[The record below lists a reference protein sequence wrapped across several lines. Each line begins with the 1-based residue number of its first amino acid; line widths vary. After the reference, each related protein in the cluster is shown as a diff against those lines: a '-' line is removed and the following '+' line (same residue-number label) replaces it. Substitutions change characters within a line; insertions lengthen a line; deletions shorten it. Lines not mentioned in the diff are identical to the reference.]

1 MRGGGAS
8 ERKAR
13 RWAAVGCASLLAVAV
28 TVPLAAAEVGDL
40 DPGFGADGLV
50 ALPSGDRY
58 DAMDAPLVQTSGRVV
73 FAGLLRNASGR
84 VFLEGVTAAGTSD
97 PTFGVGGELH
107 TNSLAPHRTAA
118 TALAPDG
125 KVVVAAG
132 GHPDGRI
139 TVERFTP
146 DGARDSSWGSS
157 GKVSVN
163 VGDWARVTGVAAADA
178 NSAFVTA
185 RSSSGGRLV
194 LTVIKVTPSGVDSSF
209 GTQGVARIA
218 VPGKDVTAHDL
229 AVLASGKVLLA
240 GEARPSTI
248 SGTADTLLA
257 RLEPTGTPDPAFGS
271 GGIAIHNLS
280 GGTGNDYA
288 AALAP
293 LADGGL
299 VTAGPATG
307 VGAVARFTS
316 AGALDP
322 GFGDGGKV
330 VGGLMPAGS
339 GYAPVDVAVDPLGR
353 PVVAGT
359 AFSGFPVTFRWG
371 IARLTDDGSP
381 TLDSTFST
389 DGRTFVAQCDN
400 KVGAGPTGVTLDG
413 ESILVLGA
421 CQNTARTALARLIGG
436 GDGGPPAQDIELSVA
451 PGSGAAGHE
460 RIPLAKLDPSAAL
473 KAAEDAQAAALRRTA
488 LRRTALRRTDVA
500 STALRRTALRRTG
513 LLSTALAETALR
525 RTLLSEIALRRTGW
539 EELLGVDVPLQTLT
553 LEDALGINPA
563 GVGALTLDDID
574 LSSTAL
580 RRTSMAALL
589 LGQVPLASLPEPD
602 GGWCSF
608 LAGQPYD
615 CSNGADP
622 AATTLLELELLGDDL
637 SAYYE
642 EPISLRET
650 ELGTG
655 DGASPMGAFLLRELD
670 LTIAPFADAKAAE
683 FASVL
688 NCGACEERR
697 LGDLSDAE
705 LGSAT
710 LVELIGLLPKPSLQD
725 LSVGDVVLA
734 VLDPDAVPYEALDL
748 DGLLGE
754 AEFRDTGLMAYDGT
768 LTLNCGSAS
777 SLELVFAA
785 PGDARPVPGGATIS
799 LDGGAAQDL
808 GSGKPSDGTKSG
820 PFVYDLDPVCAG
832 AAGSL
837 TARVELLV
845 EPGSALGPIDGALL
859 SVRGGGETV
868 DSNEV
873 TSTVNDSR
881 DPGDELDEARP
892 LGADA
897 LLTGHIASASDSDSF
912 AFTPAAG
919 RTTIELSH
927 LPGDY
932 DLVVYGPET
941 GPDPTALRRT
951 ALRRTALRRTAVEDG
966 GDEPTDEAIVAPD
979 QIQDIALRRTG
990 LAVRTSSIQRG
1001 TADEAASVLVA
1012 PEEAGQTFVA
1022 QVVGYNGAAEA
1033 GPYVVRRTDAP
1044 AAPAPACPARSL
1056 GGEHSIPYPESVPA
1070 STRALYLVAPGR
1082 MAARDGEAATA
1093 SAMAKLDELADE
1105 TDGAVVPVDNHP
1117 DISTG
1122 EAFAGWDAEPC
1133 SIDRANEV
1141 VTRINEIVDDVRSDS
1156 GGLPELR
1163 SIVLIGPDE
1172 VLPQARV
1179 QDRTV
1184 IGNESDYADDATL
1197 DRNADGAPDDN
1208 SVSAAFRN
1216 GYMLSD
1222 DPYGDFDPMGWGF
1235 APDVALGRLVET
1247 PAQIKAQAQSFL
1259 DSDGIVEPQRA
1270 FVTGYDFLA
1279 DGALDIFSSLEAR
1292 VGAGAAQSRV
1302 DESWTADD
1310 ALAGL
1315 NAAGA
1320 GFLSVNAHYDHSAAL
1335 PAATHAGTAP
1345 DFLLAADATVP
1356 AGSAVF
1362 TVGCHAGLNLA
1373 IGDASSGADERLGDW
1388 AEQMATRGALYAANT
1403 GFGYGDDSAVAYSE
1417 RVMAEYADGLASGE
1431 VTAGQALMLA
1441 KQRSLAAVGV
1451 PDVYWSKAS
1460 MEATFY
1466 GLPMYRVGADGGEGA
1481 GVVPPLDLEDA
1492 GLRALSAGELEAP
1505 TSRSSTPIEV
1515 ELRDRFNR
1523 VDTDRGSYW
1532 QVDDEDPLVV
1542 QRRPIQPKTVQDVTS
1557 EDGPAHG
1564 FLLESLT
1571 TADFSGIDPVVAGAT
1586 LDLAEHEPEPDSED
1600 PFFPATIATV
1610 EPQATA
1616 EGRRDMLTL
1625 MAGSFRGDRQRLNL
1639 EMGGRVLRSSSDDF
1653 VPPTIT
1659 RVDGLV
1665 AGDGFSVRVDAEGD
1679 DLLGGT
1685 LLYITN
1691 ADEAAGGELEWH
1703 RVELSVIA
1711 PGILSA
1717 GGPLPS
1723 GSEISEALVQVYDT
1737 SYNVAYSN
1745 KKVEGY
1751 ALAPLPEPEPGDP
1764 TVRLTPATPASG
1776 YYSAP
1781 PQVSL
1786 DAGEHGDATFE
1797 VSVDGGAF
1805 RPDDGPFT
1813 IGEPAE
1819 GEHLVVYRGSD
1830 DSLAIER
1837 FAVDRSGPTIIAEA
1851 DRPANA
1857 NGWYDGPVTV
1867 SFTCAD
1873 AVAGVADCPDP
1884 VTLSSGGANQ
1894 TASGT
1899 ATDRAGNSSTAT
1911 VNGIN
1916 IDRTLPTV
1924 DITTAPGSVL
1934 KARKGRL
1941 RGLAFDALSG
1951 VRLVRVT
1958 YRSTNVKQTI
1968 QRETDPLTCG
1978 TTGQCT
1984 WSAPSARQG

>member
-1 MRGGGAS
+1 
-8 ERKAR
+8 
-13 RWAAVGCASLLAVAV
+13 
-28 TVPLAAAEVGDL
+28 
-40 DPGFGADGLV
+40 
-50 ALPSGDRY
+50 
-58 DAMDAPLVQTSGRVV
+58 
-73 FAGLLRNASGR
+73 
-84 VFLEGVTAAGTSD
+84 
-97 PTFGVGGELH
+97 
-107 TNSLAPHRTAA
+107 
-118 TALAPDG
+118 
-125 KVVVAAG
+125 
-132 GHPDGRI
+132 
-139 TVERFTP
+139 
-146 DGARDSSWGSS
+146 
-157 GKVSVN
+157 
-163 VGDWARVTGVAAADA
+163 
-178 NSAFVTA
+178 
-185 RSSSGGRLV
+185 
-194 LTVIKVTPSGVDSSF
+194 
-209 GTQGVARIA
+209 
-218 VPGKDVTAHDL
+218 
-229 AVLASGKVLLA
+229 
-240 GEARPSTI
+240 
-248 SGTADTLLA
+248 
-257 RLEPTGTPDPAFGS
+257 
-271 GGIAIHNLS
+271 
-280 GGTGNDYA
+280 
-288 AALAP
+288 
-293 LADGGL
+293 
-299 VTAGPATG
+299 
-307 VGAVARFTS
+307 
-316 AGALDP
+316 
-322 GFGDGGKV
+322 
-330 VGGLMPAGS
+330 MPAGS
-339 GYAPVDVAVDPLGR
+339 GYAPADVAVDSLGR

-359 AFSGFPVTFRWG
+359 ASSGSPVTYRWG

-381 TLDSTFST
+381 TLDSSFSS

-400 KVGAGPTGVTLDG
+400 TAGAGPTGLTLDG

-421 CQNTARTALARLIGG
+421 CENTARTALARLAGG
-436 GDGGPPAQDIELSVA
+436 GGGPPAKDIELSVT

-460 RIPLAKLDPSAAL
+460 RIPLANLDPSAAL
-473 KAAEDAQAAALRRTA
+473 KAAEDAQATALRRTA
-488 LRRTALRRTDVA
+488 LRRTALRRTDIA

-525 RTLLSEIALRRTGW
+525 RTLLSEIALRRTSW

-553 LEDALGINPA
+553 LEDALSLNPT
-563 GVGALTLDDID
+563 GVGSLTLDDID

-602 GGWCSF
+602 GGWCSY

-615 CSNGADP
+615 CSNGVDP
-622 AATTLLELELLGDDL
+622 SSTTLLELELLGDDL
-637 SAYYE
+637 SAYYA

-650 ELGTG
+650 DLGSG
-655 DGASPMGAFLLRELD
+655 DGASPMGDFLLRELD
-670 LTIAPFADAKAAE
+670 LSIEPFADAEAAE
-683 FASVL
+683 FASIL
-688 NCGACEERR
+688 NCGACEDRR
-697 LGDLSDAE
+697 LGELSDAE

-710 LVELIGLLPKPSLQD
+710 LLQLIGLLPKPSLQD

-734 VLDPDAVPYEALDL
+734 VLDPDAIPYEALDL

-754 AEFRDTGLMAYDGT
+754 AEFRETDLMAYDAT

-777 SLELVFAA
+777 NLELVFAA
-785 PGDARPVPGGATIS
+785 PGDARPVPDGATIS
-799 LDGGAAQDL
+799 LDGGGAQDL
-808 GSGKPSDGTKSG
+808 GSGKPADGTQRG
-820 PFVYDLDPVCAG
+820 PFVYDLAPVCAG
-832 AAGSL
+832 AAGLRS
-837 TARVELLV
+837 ASVELLV
-845 EPGSALGPIDGALL
+845 EPGSALGPIDGARL

-873 TSTVNDSR
+873 TSTVDDSR

-912 AFTPAAG
+912 AFTPAEG
-919 RTTIELSH
+919 RTTIALSH

-932 DLVVYGPET
+932 DLVIYGPEA
-941 GPDPTALRRT
+941 GPESTALRRT

-966 GDEPTDEAIVAPD
+966 GDEPTDETIVAPD

-1001 TADEAASVLVA
+1001 TADEAASVEVT

-1022 QVVGYNGAAEA
+1022 QVVGYNGSAEA
-1033 GPYVVRRTDAP
+1033 GPYVIRRTDAP

-1056 GGEHSIPYPESVPA
+1056 GGEQQIPYPESVPA
-1070 STRALYLVAPGR
+1070 TTKALYLVAPGR

-1093 SAMAKLDELADE
+1093 SAISKLEELADE
-1105 TDGAVVPVDNHP
+1105 TDGVVVPVDNHP
-1117 DISTG
+1117 EISTG

-1141 VTRINEIVDDVRSDS
+1141 VTQINEIVDDVRSDS

-1179 QDRTV
+1179 PDRTV

-1216 GYMLSD
+1216 GFMLTD
-1222 DPYGDFDPMGWGF
+1222 DPYGDFDPMEWGY

-1247 PAQIKAQAQSFL
+1247 PAQIETQAQSFL

-1310 ALAGL
+1310 ALEGL

-1345 DFLLAADATVP
+1345 DLLFAADATVP

-1505 TSRSSTPIEV
+1505 TSRSSTPIDV
-1515 ELRDRFNR
+1515 DLRDRFNR

-1532 QVDDEDPLVV
+1532 QVDDEAPLVV

-1586 LDLAEHEPEPDSED
+1586 LDLAEHEPEPDSEE

-1610 EPQATA
+1610 EAQATA

-1639 EMGGRVLRSSSDDF
+1639 EMGGRVLRSTSDDF

-1659 RVDGLV
+1659 RVDGLI
-1665 AGDGFSVRVDAEGD
+1665 AGDGFSIRVDAEGD

-1685 LLYITN
+1685 LLYVTD
-1691 ADEAAGGELEWH
+1691 ADESAGGEVEWH

-1723 GSEISEALVQVYDT
+1723 GTSISEAVVQVYDT

-1751 ALAPLPEPEPGDP
+1751 AFAPLPEPEAGDP

-1786 DAGEHGDATFE
+1786 DPGDHGDATFE

-1830 DSLAIER
+1830 GSLAIER
-1837 FAVDRSGPTIIAEA
+1837 FAVDRSGPTVTAEA
-1851 DRPANA
+1851 DRAANA

-1894 TASGT
+1894 TAAGT
-1899 ATDRAGNSSTAT
+1899 ATDRAGNTSSAT
-1911 VNGIN
+1911 VNGINIDLGNPSITATTLEAPNAFGWFNRAGVTVRFSCSDAMSGLARCGQDDLTGAPANATDEITFTQEGRDQTASGSAVDLAGRTASAQSPAVN

-1934 KARKGRL
+1934 QARDGQAAWRRVRRAFTRPSRPDHLSEHEQQADGPAGVRLADVWNHGPVHLERAAARQGPVACKRAVGGLRREHLTRGRGQGDLAHRPLAPAIPFSPVAGGATTSSRSNRASASARRLSPLALRFENGRERIQSQSLVVGRL
-1941 RGLAFDALSG
+1941 RRARERDA
-1951 VRLVRVT
+1951 V
-1958 YRSTNVKQTI
+1958 
-1968 QRETDPLTCG
+1968 
-1978 TTGQCT
+1978 
-1984 WSAPSARQG
+1984 A